1 MPRTELGLDISEE
14 SVAKARKVNADV
26 LDKQVF
32 VVQGTADKLPYNDEH
47 FNLVTAVETV
57 YFWQD
62 LPKCF
67 NEVHRVL
74 KKGGRFAIMLE
85 VVETDSK
92 WTNVVEGMVVYPP
105 EELKSML
112 EDAGFVDTEV
122 HYKKPS
128 YATIIEKKN

>member
-1 MPRTELGLDISEE
+1 M
-14 SVAKARKVNADV
+14 
-26 LDKQVF
+26 
-32 VVQGTADKLPYNDEH
+32 
-47 FNLVTAVETV
+47 TAVETV

-62 LPKCF
+62 LRKCF

-92 WTNVVEGMVVYPP
+92 WTNVVDGMVVYPP

-128 YATIIEKKN
+128 YATIIGTKN